1 MREDG
6 RGLSTFRLHLLITTS
21 ITTLVFIVVIAI
33 SLFLPLAT
41 HLDRQ
46 VGNDAMSAGIAA
58 HFLYLHAAFWPV
70 ALCSLCGC
78 VASAL
83 LLYRRMVGPL
93 AQFVRCFDAIGR
105 RESPN
110 EISIR
115 ATDYLGPQVASL
127 NLMIVAIREQNRERT
142 ESLAELDSIADE
154 ILERSEDHPEV
165 SELVS
170 RIRCLKGLC

>member
-1 MREDG
+1 MEERA
-6 RGLSTFRLHLLITTS
+6 RSLSTFRVHLLITTS

-33 SLFLPLAT
+33 SVFLPLAT

-83 LLYRRMVGPL
+83 LLYKKMVGPL
-93 AQFVRCFDAIGR
+93 AQFVPCFDAIGR

-110 EISIR
+110 EVSIR
-115 ATDYLGPQVASL
+115 ATDYLGPQVMSL
-127 NLMIVAIREQNRERT
+127 NRMIVALQEQNRERT

-154 ILERSEDHPEV
+154 ILERSEGRPEV